1 MDNTGRKLLIGLMA
15 VILVVA
21 IGSTGFMLGY
31 AASGQAS
38 ISAKPIERPTTA
50 PQAAPQSEPQTIV
63 PPAVP
68 QTTDVPPA
76 VSTSTPQ
83 DEQEAF
89 QIFWEAW
96 QTLKTEYYGTDLPD
110 AKNLAYNAIRGV
122 IFGLEDQFTSFITPS
137 SAKLIEEDATGS
149 FSGIGAVVQ
158 LNKQRVLQISRV
170 YPDSPAEKA
179 GLKAGD
185 LIIEVDGQSLIGDD
199 LSAQVAKVRGPA
211 GSVVKLTIVRGEE
224 KPFTAEVTRARIE
237 IKLVE
242 SKMIGDVAYVSLSK
256 FDSTTTAQQ
265 LNDMIEPLLAN
276 NPKGLIFDLRGNPG
290 GFLDQSIAVADIFL
304 NDGVVL
310 YERRKDGTETV
321 FRSDNGGIAQDIP
334 MVVLIN
340 GGSAS
345 AAEIVAGAIQ
355 DRGRAKLIGEK
366 SFGKG
371 SVQQINRLSDGSQLR
386 VTIAHWFTPN
396 NRGIHGEGLEPDITV
411 AAGDDPKLDPQ
422 LDRAVEFLTTGK

>member
-1 MDNTGRKLLIGLMA
+1 MA

-31 AASGQAS
+31 AASGQAAV
-38 ISAKPIERPTTA
+38 SAKPSTPLPVST
-50 PQAAPQSEPQTIV
+50 QSAPQSSAPST
-63 PPAVP
+63 AP

-76 VSTSTPQ
+76 ISTSTPQ
-83 DEQEAF
+83 DEQQAF

-110 AKNLAYNAIRGV
+110 PRNLAYNAFRGV
-122 IFGLEDQFTSFITPS
+122 LFGLEDQFTSFS
-137 SAKLIEEDATGS
+137 SPAAAKLIEEDATGS

-158 LNKQRVLQISRV
+158 LSKQRILQISRV

-179 GLKAGD
+179 GLKTGD
-185 LIIEVDGQSLIGDD
+185 MISEVDGKSIIGDD
-199 LSAQVAKVRGPA
+199 LSVQVAKVRGPA
-211 GSVVKLTIVRGEE
+211 GTVVKLTIVRGED
-224 KPFTAEVTRARIE
+224 KPFVVDVTRATIE

-242 SKMIGDVAYVSLSK
+242 SRMIGDIAYVSLSK

-265 LNDMIEPLLAN
+265 LNDTIKQLLAN

-290 GFLDQSIAVADIFL
+290 GFLDQSIAVANIFL

-321 FRSDNGGIAQDIP
+321 FRSDNDGIAQDIP
-334 MVVLIN
+334 MVALIN

-345 AAEIVAGAIQ
+345 AAEIVAGALQ

-396 NRGIHGEGLEPDITV
+396 NRGIHGQGLEPDITV

-422 LDRAVEFLTTGK
+422 LDRAVEYLTTGK